1 MVDHLGKIVIN
12 DDDITSPIPKIAIG
26 YLCNL
31 FLGIIG
37 ISIPDANY
45 SDQQNSISKQIR
57 ADMVLK
63 KSIYYGRFDGF
74 QSTVVPKA
82 PRSIRRSSIRKSS
95 EGGKICAFDLL
106 AAVADKLLQES
117 ESSTSCITPERK
129 EQISVDPKDFVKQEV
144 PEVTE
149 STNLKWN
156 LEPPTNKSPQ
166 SDDDSGLEHVSD
178 VKTSGVFK
186 KVANNVKLEPSERE
200 NVDKL
205 ERDALNHGDLCDFNL
220 AKNIAEI
227 QIEPL
232 EKRSG
237 NLTFRDPVESC
248 VNTRVLNKSYRSV
261 HLPYYKDP
269 DSCFTRLGGNVKMG
283 IIDDDENSFRCNQ
296 RDTKRRAFRSQSRAG
311 YRRIRKMLTSRYRK
325 ITSKKDYEPT
335 NSNSGK
341 YAEAGSKRRK
351 LFHHNSSN
359 TASNNVKL
367 SIKSF
372 EVPELYVEIPETA
385 TVGSLKRTIME
396 AITALLGGG
405 LHVGILLDGKK
416 VRDNN
421 RTLQQMGISENC
433 DLETLGFTL
442 EPSFPQAFPSP
453 IQKEPPLSLV
463 CDTSLQPSR
472 SEASP
477 IMDVGFSN
485 SSLDLPLATNKNHEN
500 IALQSEV
507 LTEERVADSKAIVKA
522 EALSIV
528 PVNHKPTKSCEVSQR
543 RTRRPFSVSEVE
555 ALVEAVETL
564 GTGRWRDVKL
574 RAFDDANHRTYV
586 DLKDKW
592 KTLVHTA
599 RISPQQRR
607 GEAVPQDLLDR
618 VLAAHAYWSQWKH
631 QTQPQ
636 GSSLEFVGN

>member
-1 MVDHLGKIVIN
+1 
-12 DDDITSPIPKIAIG
+12 
-26 YLCNL
+26 
-31 FLGIIG
+31 
-37 ISIPDANY
+37 
-45 SDQQNSISKQIR
+45 
-57 ADMVLK
+57 MVLK

-82 PRSIRRSSIRKSS
+82 PRSLRRSSIRKLS
-95 EGGKICAFDLL
+95 EGKLCAFDLL

-117 ESSTSCITPERK
+117 ESSTSSITPERK
-129 EQISVDPKDFVKQEV
+129 GQISVNAKDFVKQEE

-149 STNLKWN
+149 STNLEWN
-156 LEPPTNKSPQ
+156 LEPPTIKSPE

-178 VKTSGVFK
+178 VRTSGFLK
-186 KVANNVKLEPSERE
+186 KVGNNVKLEPSEGE

-205 ERDALNHGDLCDFNL
+205 EGNAPDHGGICDFNL
-220 AKNIAEI
+220 VNNIAEI
-227 QIEPL
+227 QTEPL
-232 EKRSG
+232 GKQSG
-237 NLTFRDPVESC
+237 NLTFRDPAESC
-248 VNTRVLNKSYRSV
+248 VNTRVLNKSYSSV
-261 HLPYYKDP
+261 HLPFYKDP
-269 DSCFTRLGGNVKMG
+269 VSCFTRRGGNVKMS
-283 IIDDDENSFRCNQ
+283 IIDNDESSFRYNQ
-296 RDTKRRAFRSQSRAG
+296 HGTKKRAFRSQSHAG
-311 YRRIRKMLTSRYRK
+311 YRRIGKMLTSRYRK
-325 ITSKKDYEPT
+325 VMPKKDDEVT
-335 NSNSGK
+335 NSTSGK

-351 LFHHNSSN
+351 LFHHSSN
-359 TASNNVKL
+359 NASNNVKL

-385 TVGSLKRTIME
+385 TVGSLKRTVME
-396 AITALLGGG
+396 AITAILVGG
-405 LHVGILLDGKK
+405 LHVGILVDGKK

-421 RTLQQMGISENC
+421 RTLQQMGISQNC

-442 EPSFPQAFPSP
+442 EPRFPHAFPCP
-453 IQKEPPLSLV
+453 IQKEPPLAIL
-463 CDTSLQPSR
+463 CDTSLQQSR
-472 SEASP
+472 SEGSP

-485 SSLDLPLATNKNHEN
+485 SSLDLPPASNNNHEN

-528 PVNHKPTKSCEVSQR
+528 PVDHKPTKSCEVSQR

-574 RAFDDANHRTYV
+574 RSFDDANHRTYV

-599 RISPQQRR
+599 SISPQQRR

-636 GSSLEFVGN
+636 CSSLDFVGI